1 MSSRSKLHSL
11 REYSLFAAHI
21 NNCYRLALSR
31 NISFVFYWCGG
42 SVARSAGQNTVRE
55 QKNREKNERQMSGEQ
70 ERHNSSHHG
79 DPERGQ
85 SSPRILSEPRLTPPP
100 PQISRAAS
108 HGRWMGQC
116 GSPWLSKRHKHAN
129 ERAAQKKPVFPL
141 RLSADHFGLSSP
153 QILCPSSLG
162 SVLLFMFRPPVI
174 TSLTISPPLRHPV
187 SVCLEK

>member
-31 NISFVFYWCGG
+31 NISFVFYWGGG

-85 SSPRILSEPRLTPPP
+85 SSPRILSEPRLTLPPP
-100 PQISRAAS
+100 SKSPVLLPT
-108 HGRWMGQC
+108 GQC

-129 ERAAQKKPVFPL
+129 ESAAQKKPVFPL

>member
-1 MSSRSKLHSL
+1 MLGLLDKTQSESRKIERKMSDKCLESKRGTTVATMETQRGAKAPLVSSL
-11 REYSLFAAHI
+11 SQDSL
-21 NNCYRLALSR
+21 
-31 NISFVFYWCGG
+31 
-42 SVARSAGQNTVRE
+42 
-55 QKNREKNERQMSGEQ
+55 
-70 ERHNSSHHG
+70 
-79 DPERGQ
+79 
-85 SSPRILSEPRLTPPP
+85 PPP
-100 PQISRAAS
+100 PPSKS
-108 HGRWMGQC
+108 PVLLPTGQC

-129 ERAAQKKPVFPL
+129 ESAAQKKPVFPL